1 MRGVIDNSVLVS
13 AAIVGGIPRRA
24 LDLLFERGTIL
35 VSVDVLEELDD
46 TLDRTKFDRYTPQTQ
61 RHNFIRELIEVAE
74 LVRISEPIR
83 ACRDPNDDKF
93 LELAVS
99 GDADY
104 LITGDSDLLVLNP
117 FRGVE
122 IVTPRDFVQRVT

>member
-1 MRGVIDNSVLVS
+1 LRGVIDNSVLVS

-35 VSVDVLEELDD
+35 VSVDVLEELDN
-46 TLDRTKFDRYTPQTQ
+46 TLNRTKFDRYSHQTQ
-61 RHNFIRELIEVAE
+61 RRNFIRELIEVAE

-93 LELAVS
+93 LALAVS

-117 FRGVE
+117 FRDVE
-122 IVTPRDFVQRVT
+122 IVTPRDFVQRGI

>member
-24 LDLLFERGTIL
+24 LDLLFERGTII
-35 VSVDVLEELDD
+35 VSVDVLEELND
-46 TLDRTKFDRYTPQTQ
+46 TLDRTKFDRYSPHPQ
-61 RHNFIRELIEVAE
+61 RRSFIRELIEIAE
-74 LVRISEPIR
+74 LVRITEPIR

-122 IVTPRDFVQRVT
+122 IVTPRDFVQNVI

>member
-13 AAIVGGIPRRA
+13 AAIVGGTPRRA
-24 LDLLFERGTIL
+24 LDLLSEKGTIL
-35 VSVDVLEELDD
+35 VSLDVLEELAD
-46 TLDRTKFDRYTPQTQ
+46 TLDRTKFDRYSPHAQ
-61 RHNFIRELIEVAE
+61 RRRFIRDLIEVSE
-74 LVRISEPIR
+74 LVRIRGPIR

-93 LELAVS
+93 LELALS

-104 LITGDSDLLVLNP
+104 LITGDSDLLVLDP

-122 IVTPRDFVQRVT
+122 IVTPRDFLQKVG

>member
-24 LDLLFERGTIL
+24 LDLLFERGTII
-35 VSVDVLEELDD
+35 VSVDVLEELND
-46 TLDRTKFDRYTPQTQ
+46 TLDRTKFDRYSPHTQ
-61 RHNFIRELIEVAE
+61 RRSFIRELIEIAE
-74 LVRISEPIR
+74 LVRITEPIR

-122 IVTPRDFVQRVT
+122 IVTPRDFVQNVI